1 MGLEPRNG
9 KASLECLFERVHPD
23 DRARVRE
30 AFEAAVRERRD
41 FASDY
46 RIVRTDGSVRP
57 IRSQAQPMFGD
68 ADVLREYIGA
78 VVDVTERKESED
90 AIRKARAE
98 LAHMN
103 RALTV
108 AELTASIAHELNQ
121 PLAAV
126 VANANACERWL
137 AAQPANEPEA
147 HDALRR
153 ITRDA
158 NRAAEVIARIRAL
171 LIGREVVKA
180 ELRLGEAIAE
190 VIALVE
196 PDARHKEIVLR
207 TAIEDGLP
215 AILADRVRIQQV
227 LLNLLVNAMDALASA
242 PAPRTIEVAAC
253 REDGEATVRVKDS
266 GPGIEPRNLERLFEP
281 FFTTRAE
288 GMGMGLAISR
298 SIMEEHGGRIRAF
311 NNGDSPGATV
321 QFWLPAHTHT

>member
-1 MGLEPRNG
+1 V
-9 KASLECLFERVHPD
+9 KASVELFLARVHPD

-41 FASDY
+41 FASDC
-46 RIVRTDGSVRP
+46 RIVRADGSVRH
-57 IRSQAQPMFGD
+57 IRSQAQATLDD
-68 ADVLREYIGA
+68 AGVLHEYIGA
-78 VVDVTERKESED
+78 VIDVTERKESED

-98 LAHMN
+98 LAHVN

-137 AAQPANEPEA
+137 AVRPPNEPEA
-147 HDALRR
+147 HAALRR

-158 NRAAEVIARIRAL
+158 NRAADVIARIRTL
-171 LIGREVVKA
+171 LLGREVVKS
-180 ELRLGEAIAE
+180 ELRPGEPIAE

-196 PDARHKEIVLR
+196 LEARHKEIVVSA
-207 TAIEDGLP
+207 AIEDELP
-215 AILADRVRIQQV
+215 AIHADRVRIQQV

-242 PAPRTIEVAAC
+242 SPPRTIEVAAR
-253 REDGEATVRVKDS
+253 REGGEVTVRVKDS
-266 GPGIEPRNLERLFEP
+266 GSGIEPRNLEHLFEP
-281 FFTTRAE
+281 FFTTRAD

-298 SIMEEHGGRIRAF
+298 SIIEEHDGRIRAF

-321 QFWLPAHTHT
+321 QFWLPAHLYT